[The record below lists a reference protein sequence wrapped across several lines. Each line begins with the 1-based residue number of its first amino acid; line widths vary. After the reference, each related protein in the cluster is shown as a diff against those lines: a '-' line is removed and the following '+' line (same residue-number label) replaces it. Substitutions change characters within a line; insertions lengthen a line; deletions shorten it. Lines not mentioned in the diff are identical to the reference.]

1 MKKLYLV
8 FAILIIAAM
17 SLSACGSATP
27 APPPTIPPAPA
38 VEEEAPAAVEEA
50 PAAEEAPVAEE
61 EAPSVEEA
69 PVAEEEAPAE
79 EAAPAEEEAPTAESP
94 TTAEGMPEEAPTVE
108 SPTTAEGMPG
118 DDDFAWDQDYITE
131 VPPIMMIDP
140 YFQIFG
146 QSQVAV
152 PYYYENAVKLAGHS
166 CGATTGA
173 WTIARK
179 ALEVLYPNGEVPV
192 RGQIAVE
199 APGAEDEWFVGVF
212 GEVITFITGASPK
225 TGFIGAEFGQTDNV
239 FVRQNKMVYSE
250 EPTGQKPPERE
261 WIFTRLDTG
270 AKVGVKFNLAVITPI
285 PTPDRQ
291 AMGKKMAAGEATPEE
306 AADYYEYW
314 NARATFVLENAD
326 TLDGFFTVTV
336 YEEAAINT
344 LEASGVETTPESADD
359 FAWDQDYITEV
370 PPIMM
375 MDPYFEI
382 FGQSQVPVPY
392 YYEEAVKLAGH
403 SCGAITGAWTI
414 TRKALEVLYPDGE
427 IPVRGQIAVEAP
439 GAEDEWFVGVFG
451 DVITFI
457 TGASPHTGFIGA
469 EFGQTDNVFVRQ
481 NKMVYSEEPTKQLP
495 PMREWIFT
503 RLDTGAKVG
512 VKFNLVIILPIPTPG
527 RVAMGKKMAAGEATP
542 EEAADYQEYW
552 NDRAVFVLEKA
563 DTVDGFF
570 PVTVYE

>member
-1 MKKLYLV
+1 MKKIYLV

-17 SLSACGSATP
+17 AVSACTP
-27 APPPTIPPAPA
+27 AATAAPPTLPS
-38 VEEEAPAAVEEA
+38 EADAVEEA
-50 PAAEEAPVAEE
+50 PA
-61 EAPSVEEA
+61 VEE
-69 PVAEEEAPAE
+69 VT
-79 EAAPAEEEAPTAESP
+79 PAEEEASVEEVPAAEESAP
-94 TTAEGMPEEAPTVE
+94 EEEAPVKEAPVE
-108 SPTTAEGMPG
+108 EAAPEPEDG
-118 DDDFAWDQDYITE
+118 FAWDQDYITE

-152 PYYYENAVKLAGHS
+152 PYTYETAVKLAGHS

-179 ALEVLYPNGEVPV
+179 ALEVLYPGGEIPV

-212 GEVITFITGASPK
+212 GEVITYITGAAPK

-239 FVRQNKMVYSE
+239 FVCQNKMTYPD
-250 EPTGQKPPERE
+250 EPTGTLPPKME
-261 WIFTRLDTG
+261 WIFTRTDTG
-270 AKVGVKFNLAVITPI
+270 AKVGVVFNLMVVTPLS
-285 PTPDRQ
+285 TPERQ
-291 AMGKKMAAGEATPEE
+291 EMGKKMAAGEATPEE
-306 AADYYEYW
+306 AEDYYEYW
-314 NARATFVLENAD
+314 NERALFVLDNAD

-336 YEEAAINT
+336 YEEGTAT
-344 LEASGVETTPESADD
+344 TASAVAPASADD
-359 FAWDQDYITEV
+359 FAWNQDYITEV
-370 PPIMM
+370 EPIMM
-375 MDPYFEI
+375 IDPYFSI

-392 YYEEAVKLAGH
+392 YYEEAVKVAGH

-469 EFGQTDNVFVRQ
+469 EFGKTDDLFVRR
-481 NKMVYSEEPTKQLP
+481 NKMVYAEEPTGQLP
-495 PMREWIFT
+495 PFREWIFT
-503 RLDTGAKVG
+503 RLDTGTKVG

-527 RVAMGKKMAAGEATP
+527 RVAMGKTMAAGEATP
-542 EEAADYQEYW
+542 EEAADYYEYW
-552 NDRAVFVLEKA
+552 NDRAIFVLENA
-563 DTVDGFF
+563 DTIDGFF
-570 PVTVYE
+570 PVTTYE